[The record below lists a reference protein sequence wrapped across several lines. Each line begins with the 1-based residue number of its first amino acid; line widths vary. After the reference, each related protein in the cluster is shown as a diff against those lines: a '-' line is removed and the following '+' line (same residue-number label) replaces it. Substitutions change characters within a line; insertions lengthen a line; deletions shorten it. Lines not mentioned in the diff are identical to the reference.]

1 MNASIS
7 HRHVIVRLL
16 QGPVYQED
24 FDLWGKL
31 GAEWERIRDHF
42 LQMGLEVAR
51 DDAAGY
57 AFVRHR
63 EDMDEENSD
72 DAWDDSIEA
81 PLPRLLRRTRLT
93 YHQTILLVLLR
104 EELMRFE
111 QHQEEGSHL
120 YRSDPELRDL
130 MSAYYP
136 ELHDEKKVHRQIS
149 GLVSK
154 FEEWGVLRRVR
165 DKDGGLY
172 RVERIIKAKLP
183 PEKLAEVREKLNRR
197 SPELEGEMEEDD
209 A

>member
-24 FDLWGKL
+24 LDLWGKL

-63 EDMDEENSD
+63 EDMDEEGSD

-111 QHQEEGSHL
+111 QNQEEGSHL
-120 YRSDPELRDL
+120 YRSAQELRDL
-130 MSAYYP
+130 MSAYSP

-154 FEEWGVLRRVR
+154 FEEWGMLRRVR

-172 RVERIIKAKLP
+172 RVERIVKAKLP
-183 PEKLAEVREKLNRR
+183 PEKLAEVREKLKRR
-197 SPELEGEMEEDD
+197 SPDLDGEMEGDD

>member
-63 EDMDEENSD
+63 EDMDEEDSD
-72 DAWDDSIEA
+72 DAWDDSTEA

-111 QHQEEGSHL
+111 QNQEEGSHL
-120 YRSDPELRDL
+120 YRSDQELRDL

-154 FEEWGVLRRVR
+154 FEEWGMLRRVR

-172 RVERIIKAKLP
+172 RVERIVKAKLP
-183 PEKLAEVREKLNRR
+183 PEKLAEVREKLKRR
-197 SPELEGEMEEDD
+197 SPDLDGEMEGDD

>member
-1 MNASIS
+1 MNAAIS

-24 FDLWGKL
+24 LDLWGKL

-42 LQMGLEVAR
+42 MQMGLEVAR

-63 EDMDEENSD
+63 EDIED
-72 DAWDDSIEA
+72 DDPDDGWGDSVEA

-111 QHQEEGSHL
+111 QNQEEGSHL
-120 YRSDPELRDL
+120 YRTTQELRDL

-149 GLVSK
+149 GLISK
-154 FEEWGVLRRVR
+154 FEDWGLLRRVR

-183 PEKLAEVREKLNRR
+183 PEKLAEVREKLKQRT
-197 SPELEGEMEEDD
+197 PELDGGMEEED